1 MPAAAELSGQGEGR
15 ERGRGGGREEKEE
28 RKKEEEEEE
37 EEKKE
42 KLALNI
48 QTQQTR
54 YTGGATAPRG
64 CRGGG
69 EAGNRRHESCGGGR
83 GGGGGRAY
91 FKWRSVLYSLLS
103 ADAPP
108 FPDFAI
114 LAPRSPAIPNDDGA
128 SEGWGE
134 KGEGEAG
141 VALEFL
147 NGALVPTA
155 AGVAAAPAL

>member
-1 MPAAAELSGQGEGR
+1 VPPRHGDAEGAGRRGIVGTSLAAE
-15 ERGRGGGREEKEE
+15 
-28 RKKEEEEEE
+28 
-37 EEKKE
+37 
-42 KLALNI
+42 
-48 QTQQTR
+48 
-54 YTGGATAPRG
+54 
-64 CRGGG
+64 GG
-69 EAGNRRHESCGGGR
+69 EA
-83 GGGGGRAY
+83 GGGRAY

>member
-1 MPAAAELSGQGEGR
+1 MQ
-15 ERGRGGGREEKEE
+15 RGRGGGELSARVL
-28 RKKEEEEEE
+28 R
-37 EEKKE
+37 
-42 KLALNI
+42 
-48 QTQQTR
+48 R
-54 YTGGATAPRG
+54 R
-64 CRGGG
+64 
-69 EAGNRRHESCGGGR
+69 AGRR
-83 GGGGGRAY
+83 GGGRAY